1 MVRAKAAAVVA
12 VAGLAA
18 SIAAPIAAQIRVVR
32 PGRPLTDR
40 WQRVPVAPRGS
51 TRLGISFR
59 PLQAAAFG
67 LDAGEAL
74 DRLLGYPIELVR
86 LAAYWNRIESEPGA
100 SDFAELDRHVD
111 AVEAAG
117 RQIILCVGAVKA
129 FGYPEYFVPAHH
141 TPVPLPEGTL
151 IDPASHR
158 PLLDAACTFVA
169 RVVHRYRD
177 RRSVV
182 AWQVEHDAVDPLG
195 MEHSWRLSTEFV
207 AREIEAIRAADASR
221 PVLMNGFLPTS
232 VPVAI
237 SQRWRTRGQGDSL
250 AVAQRLADIVGI
262 DFYPRH
268 AVAATAG
275 RSVYLDGSRTP
286 WQQGRRRSL
295 FTAGRELM
303 VCEGQAEPWEAVTRP
318 PSEPGRGMYSCLPEH
333 VIEAYNQCM
342 RWNDGAPVALSAYLF
357 WGAEY
362 WLLRAREGDMS
373 YLSAFERIVNDSRG

>member
-1 MVRAKAAAVVA
+1 MVRAKTAAMVAAAV
-12 VAGLAA
+12 GLAA
-18 SIAAPIAAQIRVVR
+18 PVAAQIRVVR
-32 PGRPLTDR
+32 PARALTDR
-40 WQRVPVAPRGS
+40 WQRIPVAPRGA

-67 LDAGEAL
+67 LNTGEAL
-74 DRLLGYPIELVR
+74 DRLLGYPIDLVR
-86 LAAYWNRIESEPGA
+86 LAAYWDRVEPKPGA
-100 SDFAELDRHVD
+100 ADFTELDQYVD

-141 TPVPLPEGTL
+141 TPLSLPEGTL
-151 IDPASHR
+151 IDAASHR
-158 PLLDAACTFVA
+158 PLLDSACGFVA
-169 RVVHRYRD
+169 RVVQRYRD
-177 RRSVV
+177 RPSIY

-195 MEHSWRLSTEFV
+195 MEHSWRLSAGFV
-207 AREIEAIRAADASR
+207 MREIDAVRAADPSR
-221 PVLMNGFLPTS
+221 PILMNGFLPTS

-237 SQRWRTRGQGDSL
+237 SQRWRTRGQRDSL
-250 AVAQRLADIVGI
+250 EVAQRLADIVGI

-268 AVAATAG
+268 AVAAKAG

-286 WQQGRRRSL
+286 WQQRRRRSV
-295 FTAGRELM
+295 FAAGRELM

-318 PSEPGRGMYSCLPEH
+318 PSESGRGMYSCLPEH
-333 VIEAYNQCM
+333 VIEVYNQCI

-362 WLLRAREGDMS
+362 WLLREREGDPS
-373 YLSAFERIVNDSRG
+373 YLNAFGRILNEPCR

>member
-1 MVRAKAAAVVA
+1 MVRARTAAAVAAAVGLVA
-12 VAGLAA
+12 PA
-18 SIAAPIAAQIRVVR
+18 AAQIRVVR
-32 PGRPLTDR
+32 PARPLTDR
-40 WQRVPVAPRGS
+40 WQRIPVASRGS

-67 LDAGEAL
+67 LNAGETL
-74 DRLLGYPIELVR
+74 KRLLGYPIELVR
-86 LAAYWNRIESEPGA
+86 LAAYWDRIEPQPGVA
-100 SDFAELDRHVD
+100 DFAELDHYID

-151 IDPASHR
+151 IDAASHR
-158 PLLDAACTFVA
+158 PLLDAACRFVA
-169 RVVHRYRD
+169 RVVQRYRD
-177 RRSVV
+177 RPSIY
-182 AWQVEHDAVDPLG
+182 AWQVEHDAADPLG
-195 MEHSWRLSTEFV
+195 VEHSWRLSTGFV
-207 AREIEAIRAADASR
+207 AREIEAVRAADPSR
-221 PVLMNGFLPTS
+221 PILMNGFLPTS

-250 AVAQRLADIVGI
+250 EADIVGI

-268 AVAATAG
+268 AVAAKAG
-275 RSVYLDGSRTP
+275 RSVYLDGSRAP
-286 WQQGRRRSL
+286 WQQRRRRSL
-295 FTAGRELM
+295 FAASHELM

-333 VIEAYNQCM
+333 VIEVYNQCI

-362 WLLRAREGDMS
+362 WLLREREGDPS
-373 YLSAFERIVNDSRG
+373 YLNAFGRILNEP

>member
-1 MVRAKAAAVVA
+1 MVRVKTAAVVA
-12 VAGLAA
+12 AAVGLAA
-18 SIAAPIAAQIRVVR
+18 PVAAQIRVVR
-32 PGRPLTDR
+32 PARALTDR
-40 WQRVPVAPRGS
+40 WQRIPVASRGS

-67 LDAGEAL
+67 LNAGEAL

-86 LAAYWNRIESEPGA
+86 LAAYWDRIEPKPGA
-100 SDFAELDRHVD
+100 ADFAELDQYID

-151 IDPASHR
+151 IDAASHR
-158 PLLDAACTFVA
+158 PLLDSACGFVA
-169 RVVHRYRD
+169 RVVQRYRD
-177 RRSVV
+177 RPSIY

-195 MEHSWRLSTEFV
+195 MEHSWRLSAEFV
-207 AREIEAIRAADASR
+207 AREIDAVRAADPSR
-221 PVLMNGFLPTS
+221 PILMNGFLPTS

-250 AVAQRLADIVGI
+250 DVAQRLADIVGI

-268 AVAATAG
+268 AVAAKVG

-286 WQQGRRRSL
+286 WQHRRRRSL
-295 FTAGRELM
+295 FSAGRELM

-318 PSEPGRGMYSCLPEH
+318 PSEPGRGMYSCRPEH
-333 VIEAYNQCM
+333 VIKVYNQCI
-342 RWNDGAPVALSAYLF
+342 RWNDGAPAALSAYLF

-362 WLLRAREGDMS
+362 WLLRDREGDPS
-373 YLSAFERIVNDSRG
+373 YLNAFARILDHPCR

>member
-1 MVRAKAAAVVA
+1 MVRGKAAAA
-12 VAGLAA
+12 VAAA
-18 SIAAPIAAQIRVVR
+18 ACLAAPIAAQIRVVR
-32 PGRPLTDR
+32 PARTLTDR
-40 WQRVPVAPRGS
+40 WQRIPVAPRGS

-67 LDAGEAL
+67 LDPSEAL
-74 DRLLGYPIELVR
+74 DHLLGYPIELVR
-86 LAAYWNRIESEPGA
+86 LAAYWDRIEPEPGA
-100 SDFAELDRHVD
+100 FDFAELDRHID

-117 RQIILCVGAVKA
+117 RQIILCVGAVKG
-129 FGYPEYFVPAHH
+129 FGYPEYFVPAGH

-151 IDPASHR
+151 IDAASHR
-158 PLLDAACTFVA
+158 PLLDAACRFVA
-169 RVVHRYRD
+169 SVVQRYRD
-177 RRSVV
+177 RRSVI

-207 AREIEAIRAADASR
+207 AQEVAAVRAADPSR

-232 VPVAI
+232 LPVAI

-250 AVAQRLADIVGI
+250 AAAARLADIVGI

-268 AVAATAG
+268 AVATIAG
-275 RSVYLDGSRTP
+275 RSVYFDGSRTP
-286 WQQGRRRSL
+286 WQQKRRRSL
-295 FTAGRELM
+295 FAAGRPLM
-303 VCEGQAEPWEAVTRP
+303 VCEGQAEPWETVTRP
-318 PSEPGRGMYSCLPEH
+318 PSEPGHGMYSCLPEH
-333 VIEAYNQCM
+333 VIEAYNRCM

-373 YLSAFERIVNDSRG
+373 YLNAFERVVNDS

>member
-1 MVRAKAAAVVA
+1 MVRAKTAAAVAAA
-12 VAGLAA
+12 VGL
-18 SIAAPIAAQIRVVR
+18 AAPIAAQIRVVR
-32 PGRPLTDR
+32 PARALTDR
-40 WQRVPVAPRGS
+40 WQRVPVASRGP

-67 LDAGEAL
+67 LNADEVL

-86 LAAYWNRIESEPGA
+86 LAAYWDRIEPKPGVA
-100 SDFAELDRHVD
+100 DFAELDQYID

-141 TPVPLPEGTL
+141 TPVPLPERTL
-151 IDPASHR
+151 IDAASHR
-158 PLLDAACTFVA
+158 SLLDSACGFVA
-169 RVVHRYRD
+169 RVVQRYRE
-177 RRSVV
+177 RPSIY

-195 MEHSWRLSTEFV
+195 MEHSWRLSTGFV
-207 AREIEAIRAADASR
+207 TREIEAVRATDPSR
-221 PVLMNGFLPTS
+221 PILMNGFLPTS

-250 AVAQRLADIVGI
+250 EVAQRLADIVGI

-268 AVAATAG
+268 AVAAKAG
-275 RSVYLDGSRTP
+275 RSVYLDGSRAP
-286 WQQGRRRSL
+286 WQHRRRRSL
-295 FTAGRELM
+295 FSGGRELM

-318 PSEPGRGMYSCLPEH
+318 PSEPGRGMYSCPPEH
-333 VIEAYNQCM
+333 VIEVYNQCI
-342 RWNDGAPVALSAYLF
+342 RWNDGAPVTLSAYLF

-362 WLLRAREGDMS
+362 WLLREREGDPS
-373 YLSAFERIVNDSRG
+373 YVNAFGRILNEP

>member
-1 MVRAKAAAVVA
+1 MVRAKTAAVVA
-12 VAGLAA
+12 AAVGLAA
-18 SIAAPIAAQIRVVR
+18 PVAAQIRVVR
-32 PGRPLTDR
+32 PARALTDR
-40 WQRVPVAPRGS
+40 WQRIPMASRGA

-67 LDAGEAL
+67 LNAGEAL
-74 DRLLGYPIELVR
+74 ERLLGYPIELVR
-86 LAAYWNRIESEPGA
+86 LAAYWDRIEPKPGVA
-100 SDFAELDRHVD
+100 DFAELDQYID

-151 IDPASHR
+151 IDAAGHR
-158 PLLDAACTFVA
+158 PLLDSACGFVA
-169 RVVHRYRD
+169 RVVERYRD
-177 RRSVV
+177 RPSIY

-195 MEHSWRLSTEFV
+195 MEHSWRLSTGFV
-207 AREIEAIRAADASR
+207 AREIDAVRAADPSR
-221 PVLMNGFLPTS
+221 PILMNGFLPTS

-250 AVAQRLADIVGI
+250 EVAQRLADIVGI
-262 DFYPRH
+262 DYYPRH
-268 AVAATAG
+268 AVAAKAG
-275 RSVYLDGSRTP
+275 RSVYLDGSRMP
-286 WQQGRRRSL
+286 WQQRRRRSL
-295 FTAGRELM
+295 FAAGQELM

-318 PSEPGRGMYSCLPEH
+318 PSDPGRGMYSCLPEH
-333 VIEAYNQCM
+333 VIEVYNQCI

-362 WLLRAREGDMS
+362 WLLREREGDPS
-373 YLSAFERIVNDSRG
+373 YLNAFKRILNEP

>member
-1 MVRAKAAAVVA
+1 MVRAEAAA
-12 VAGLAA
+12 AA
-18 SIAAPIAAQIRVVR
+18 AAAILLAAPIAAQIRVAR
-32 PGRPLTDR
+32 PAQPLTDR
-40 WQRVPVAPRGS
+40 WQRVPVVPRGS

-59 PLQAAAFG
+59 PLQAATFG
-67 LDAGEAL
+67 LAPDEAL
-74 DRLLGYPIELVR
+74 DQLLGYPIEVVR
-86 LAAYWNRIESEPGA
+86 LAAYWDRIEPSPGVA
-100 SDFAELDRHVD
+100 DFAELDRYVD

-129 FGYPEYFVPAHH
+129 FGYPEYFVPRHH

-151 IDPASHR
+151 IDAASHR
-158 PLLDAACTFVA
+158 PLLDAACDFVT
-169 RVVHRYRD
+169 RVVRRYRH
-177 RRSVV
+177 RPSVI

-195 MEHSWRLSTEFV
+195 LEHSWRLSSEFV
-207 AREIEAIRAADASR
+207 AREVDAVRAADPSR
-221 PVLMNGFLPTS
+221 SILMNGFLPTS
-232 VPVAI
+232 LPVAI

-250 AVAQRLADIVGI
+250 RVAQRLADIVGI

-268 AVAATAG
+268 ALTAAAG

-295 FTAGRELM
+295 FTAGRQLM

-333 VIEAYNQCM
+333 LIDTYNQCL
-342 RWNDGAPVALSAYLF
+342 RWNHNAPAALTAYLF

-362 WLLRAREGDMS
+362 WLLRQREGDPS
-373 YLSAFERIVNDSRG
+373 YLKAFDRVLREA